1 MGAPPASAIDSGTST
16 PADSGVDVDENGKRQ
31 QQAAEQGLV
40 YDEDPFEDEE
50 IDIDSIQVDTSDL
63 TDNSVRIL
71 PGVRRM
77 IDSIPK
83 GRYAVATS
91 GCVSFV
97 FSSQGPPLTGASSS

>member
-1 MGAPPASAIDSGTST
+1 MSGAPLSQTAIPPGVQTPDLASDS
-16 PADSGVDVDENGKRQ
+16 DMDVEENEKRQ
-31 QQAAEQGLV
+31 REEPSEQDIS
-40 YDEDPFEDEE
+40 YEDPFEDEE

-63 TDNSVRIL
+63 IDNSVKIL

-91 GCVSFV
+91 GYDSLGLCSMF
-97 FSSQGPPLTGASSS
+97 PN